1 MLFSPEPKERRE
13 DLFDR
18 DEELRSFQRFLEV
31 GGPICL
37 ILGLRRTGKSSLL
50 KVGLRLSN
58 LPHVVL
64 DLRVL
69 EEKARV
75 SYGDFIRVLN
85 EAFNKLLS
93 ERKALA
99 KHLIDFLKVV
109 DGVEVSGLRVYF
121 KWGKRERL
129 SLASFFERVNDFAE
143 SCGFKV
149 VLAFDEAQELAMLR
163 GCLLYTSPSPRD
175 LSTSRMPSSA

>member
-1 MLFSPEPKERRE
+1 
-13 DLFDR
+13 
-18 DEELRSFQRFLEV
+18 
-31 GGPICL
+31 
-37 ILGLRRTGKSSLL
+37 
-50 KVGLRLSN
+50 
-58 LPHVVL
+58 VVL

-121 KWGKRERL
+121 KWGRRERL

-143 SCGFKV
+143 S
-149 VLAFDEAQELAMLR
+149 
-163 GCLLYTSPSPRD
+163 
-175 LSTSRMPSSA
+175 